1 MTLTPSQPS
10 PQHQFSYQVGG
21 SLPPESQTYVRRP
34 ADDNL
39 LQALLD
45 GEFCYVFN
53 SRQMGKS
60 SLRVQVMAQLR
71 QAGVQCGG
79 LDLTAIGTQQ
89 VNVEQW
95 YAAIAAILSK
105 QFQLKTNFRQWW
117 REHLDLPPAARLS
130 SFIEDVLLSET
141 QAPLVI
147 LIDEIDSILALKFAT
162 DDFFALI
169 RNIYNQ
175 RADCPACRRLSFA
188 LFGVTTPGELI
199 ADKTRTPFNIGR
211 GIYLDGFQAQE
222 AAPLA
227 AGLMG
232 IIPHPQQVLE
242 RILHWTG
249 GQPFLMQKLC
259 NLVVSH
265 YDGQKLLD
273 TDDPNCIENLIDL
286 CVHKHIL
293 HHWEAQDEPEH
304 LKTIRDR
311 LLYDERKVGQLLT
324 LYRQV
329 WQAEQVQSQHPLIP
343 ANESP
348 TQTELLLSG
357 VVEKRDSYLRVKNPI
372 YERVFDLAW
381 IDYQLDHLR
390 PYAPLLN
397 AWVDSN
403 YQDQSRLLRGQALRE
418 ALDWT
423 QRKSLGDLDYRY
435 LTASQDLEQQE
446 IQQNLKFERQ
456 EAQRKLEQERLVETQ
471 QLLKLQEQNV
481 RRQRQFLGVLTVALI
496 GAIGLGSVTFVAYQR
511 AALSEVRA
519 VLAASKGSYASNQRL
534 DALVQALQGRHNFK
548 QLRFISDDVRQELDQ
563 DSRQALEKAIQG
575 NHEFNRLQAHAGG
588 ALGVDYSR
596 DGQWLAS
603 SGTDGTA
610 KLWRRDGTLVETFEY
625 GVSIYSVQF
634 SPDSQLLAIPTL
646 DGQIHLWSVTG
657 EWQRTLR
664 GHDGPIWRLAWS
676 PDGGQLVSASSDKT
690 VRLWSRDGELLRTL
704 TGHQAPVWDVDFHPQ
719 GEEFASISLDGQIKL
734 WGTDGTLRRSLED
747 NSSSGWS
754 VAYSPDGEELIGS
767 YSDNRVRIW
776 RRDGQLLRSLSEH
789 ESEVVAVAF
798 SPDGSQFASG
808 SADRQLKLW
817 SRDGTPITSLQ
828 GHHSGLRG
836 VAFSPEGTEV
846 ASAGDDGLVRLWQV
860 ENAFRQKL
868 PRHRNVIWGVAYAPS
883 SSPIASQLASLSRQD
898 LYLWDERGRLIQ
910 EFSNLADQALYDVVF
925 HPHRPQVFVSDAGGE
940 IHQIDLTN
948 NTITRQGQEDEFS
961 LFALDISPDGRWL
974 VSGGDNKQIQV
985 WREDTSGAYVL
996 HQILEGHQARVWDL
1010 AFSPDGSYLV
1020 SGSLDGTARI
1030 WGWESDLAEENRR
1043 FLEVPERVL
1052 RGDQSDVWG
1061 VAVSPDGDRIVSASR
1076 NGLLK
1081 VWTRQGEEVFTL
1093 TLSENNGLTR
1103 VAWSPDGQLLAV
1115 GRTDNHIDLYTEAG
1129 VFVSRL
1135 TGHEALV
1142 LSVAFSPEGR
1152 FLVSGSED
1160 RLAIRWNLDSV
1171 LSVNLLE
1178 YGCRRVQDYLHT
1190 SAEINLT
1197 SSLCQDY

>member
-1 MTLTPSQPS
+1 MTLTPTPPS
-10 PQHQFSYQVGG
+10 PQSQFSYQVGG
-21 SLPPESQTYVRRP
+21 SLPPESQTYVRRQ

-89 VNVEQW
+89 VTVEQW

-105 QFQLKTNFRQWW
+105 QFQLKTNLRQWW

-130 SFIEDVLLSET
+130 SFIEDVLLAET

-222 AAPLA
+222 ASPLA

-232 IIPHPQQVLE
+232 IIPYPQQVLE

-265 YDGQKLLD
+265 HNSQQFPE
-273 TDDPNCIENLIDL
+273 TDDPDWLENLIDI

-329 WQAEQVQSQHPLIP
+329 WLAEQSRSQHQPIP

-357 VVEKRDSYLRVKNPI
+357 VVEKRSGYLRVKNPI
-372 YERVFDLAW
+372 YEQVFDLVW

-397 AWVDSN
+397 AWVESDCQDS
-403 YQDQSRLLRGQALRE
+403 SRLLRGNALRE

-446 IQQNLKFERQ
+446 IQQKLEFERQ
-456 EAQRKLEQERLVETQ
+456 EAQRQLEQQRLVETQ
-471 QLLKLQEQNV
+471 ELLKLQDQNV

-496 GAIGLGSVTFVAYQR
+496 GAIGLGSVTFRAYQQ
-511 AALSEVRA
+511 ASLSEVRA

-534 DALVQALQGRHNFK
+534 DALVQALQARHNFK
-548 QLRFISDDVRQELDQ
+548 RLRFISGGVRRELDQ
-563 DSRQALEKAIQG
+563 DSRQTLEQAIQG
-575 NHEFNRLQAHAGG
+575 NHEFNRRQAHTGG
-588 ALGVDYSR
+588 ALGVDFSP
-596 DGQWLAS
+596 DGQLIAS
-603 SGTDGTA
+603 SGADTTV
-610 KLWRRDGTLVETFEY
+610 KIWRRDGTLLRTLPHEATVY
-625 GVSIYSVQF
+625 SISF
-634 SPDSQLLAIPTL
+634 SPDSQTLAVPTL
-646 DGQIHLWSVTG
+646 DGRIYLWSVDGHLQT
-657 EWQRTLR
+657 TLS
-664 GHDGPIWRLAWS
+664 GHDAAVWSVSWS
-676 PDGGQLVSASSDKT
+676 PDGQQLVSASSDLTLK
-690 VRLWSRDGELLRTL
+690 VWSVTGDLVQTL
-704 TGHQAPVWDVDFHPQ
+704 TGHEAAVW
-719 GEEFASISLDGQIKL
+719 
-734 WGTDGTLRRSLED
+734 RS
-747 NSSSGWS
+747 
-754 VAYSPDGEELIGS
+754 
-767 YSDNRVRIW
+767 
-776 RRDGQLLRSLSEH
+776 
-789 ESEVVAVAF
+789 AF
-798 SPDGSQFASG
+798 SPDGREFASASLDGSIKRWQRDGTLIGSFQESDSAAWSVVYTPDGDRLISGHGDSQVRIWSREGELLQTLEGHEAEVISIAISADGERFVSG
-808 SADRQLKLW
+808 SADSQLRVW
-817 SRDGTPITSLQ
+817 SRQGTLLRTLR
-828 GHHSGLRG
+828 GHGSPVRG

-846 ASAGDDGLVRLWQV
+846 AGAGADGFVRLWQV
-860 ENAFRQKL
+860 DNQFVQPLYGHQEVLWN
-868 PRHRNVIWGVAYAPS
+868 VAYAPS
-883 SSPIASQLASLSRQD
+883 SSPLSSQFATAARTEVR
-898 LYLWDERGRLIQ
+898 LWDEMGRLLRKFDELGSQ
-910 EFSNLADQALYDVVF
+910 NLYSLTF
-925 HPHRPQVFVSDAGGE
+925 HPQRDQLLVGNANGW
-940 IHQIDLTN
+940 IYQINTQNEVIQSWQAHDLAIWGLSYHPN
-948 NTITRQGQEDEFS
+948 G
-961 LFALDISPDGRWL
+961 AWL
-974 VSGGDNKQIQV
+974 VSGGDDGRIHL
-985 WREDTSGAYVL
+985 WRERESGELTL
-996 HQILEGHQARVWDL
+996 HQTIMASDSRIWDL
-1010 AFSPDGSYLV
+1010 AFSPDGSYVALSNLAGEV
-1020 SGSLDGTARI
+1020 KLWTWETTADEGEASRL
-1030 WGWESDLAEENRR
+1030 GETPD
-1043 FLEVPERVL
+1043 RVL
-1052 RGDQSDVWG
+1052 LGHDTEVWG
-1061 VAVSPDGDRIVSASR
+1061 IAISPDSEKIASASR
-1076 NGLLK
+1076 DGRLKIWRRDGTLL
-1081 VWTRQGEEVFTL
+1081 TTL
-1093 TLSENNGLTR
+1093 QISDTSVLTR
-1103 VAWSPDGQLLAV
+1103 VAWSPDNRFLAIA
-1115 GRTDNHIDLYTEAG
+1115 RTDNKIDIYTVDGEL
-1129 VFVSRL
+1129 L
-1135 TGHEALV
+1135 TQLSGHQ
-1142 LSVAFSPEGR
+1142 SVVGSVKFSPDGR
-1152 FLVSGSED
+1152 FLLSGSND
-1160 RLAIRWNLDSV
+1160 GLAMRWNLENI
-1171 LSVNLLE
+1171 LSLDLMT
-1178 YGCRRVQDYLHT
+1178 YGCQRVRDYL
-1190 SAEINLT
+1190 SQESQIGYR
-1197 SSLCQDY
+1197 SSLCQK